1 MKTMTLSNGW
11 YYFLLIFVISYL
23 IGCINFAIFIS
34 KIKNHGEKDIRSI
47 GSGNP
52 GMLNMSRAYGM
63 KIGVLILFLDI
74 MKGVVPCLTV
84 KLIFRDIYYGA
95 NGICLQ
101 ETALALAGFGAVT
114 GHVFPFWLK
123 FKGGKGISTT
133 IGVFLVAQPLW
144 TVIFGLSAIAFILLT
159 NMGSMG
165 SFIATTPSAI
175 ATCYSYYLSVVADK
189 VALNWVFYLTQIIVM
204 LIIVVTWWAHRVNI
218 SRLLKGE
225 EHPTNWLQMIKNM
238 KFKSRL
244 KKEKNK

>member
-1 MKTMTLSNGW
+1 MKTMSLSSGW
-11 YYFLLIFVISYL
+11 YWFLIIAVLSYL
-23 IGCINFAIFIS
+23 IGCINFAIIIS
-34 KIKNHGEKDIRSI
+34 KFKNHGEKDIRSI

-84 KLIFRDIYYGA
+84 KIIFKNIYYA
-95 NGICLQ
+95 SNGISLQ
-101 ETALALAGFGAVT
+101 ETALALAGFCAVM

-175 ATCYSYYLSVVADK
+175 ATCYSYYLKCVKNGVT
-189 VALNWVFYLTQIIVM
+189 LNWVFYVTQIIVST
-204 LIIVVTWWAHRVNI
+204 IIVVTWWAHRVNI
-218 SRLLKGE
+218 SRLLNGE
-225 EHPTNWLQMIKNM
+225 EHPTNWLQMIKNV
-238 KFKSRL
+238 KFKSKL

>member
-1 MKTMTLSNGW
+1 MKIMTLSNGW
-11 YYFLLIFVISYL
+11 YYFLLIFVISYF
-23 IGCINFAIFIS
+23 IGCINFAIIIS

-63 KIGVLILFLDI
+63 KVGVLILFLDI

-84 KLIFRDIYYGA
+84 KLIFKDIYYGA

-101 ETALALAGFGAVT
+101 ETALALAGFGAVA

-175 ATCYSYYLSVVADK
+175 ATCYSYYLKCVK
-189 VALNWVFYLTQIIVM
+189 VGVSFNWVFYSTQIIVM

-225 EHPTNWLQMIKNM
+225 EHPTNWLQMIKNV
-238 KFKSRL
+238 KFKSKL